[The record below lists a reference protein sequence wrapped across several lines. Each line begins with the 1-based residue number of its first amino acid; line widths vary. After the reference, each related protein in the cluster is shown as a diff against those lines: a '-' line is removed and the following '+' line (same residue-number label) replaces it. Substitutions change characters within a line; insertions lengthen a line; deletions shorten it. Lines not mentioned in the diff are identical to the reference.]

1 MSLKKD
7 KQTNPPKKSPTNSS
21 VSMTLREVSQEKS
34 RWLTWN
40 SAFLIL
46 ITFDGRSQRCWEN
59 NWQQWREKMWI
70 INTRPIKPRTEMN
83 DLNNFSSSWSSSPSL
98 PLRRPNLTSGR
109 APFSHPRHYRP
120 PQAPWPGR
128 EESCKTRR
136 GSAARCCVRYAR
148 RVEKMIRRF
157 SGWAAISP
165 SSATAGAITE
175 MDERRSGRHRGGWRF
190 RRRGCENAAFSTRNN
205 ESVEI
210 RKCCFALT
218 QCHERI
224 TLWKIQRKNEPLCPA
239 RRVILGLE
247 LCFEP

>member
-1 MSLKKD
+1 
-7 KQTNPPKKSPTNSS
+7 
-21 VSMTLREVSQEKS
+21 MT
-34 RWLTWN
+34 WTT
-40 SAFLIL
+40 SAAA
-46 ITFDGRSQRCWEN
+46 EAH
-59 NWQQWREKMWI
+59 
-70 INTRPIKPRTEMN
+70 
-83 DLNNFSSSWSSSPSL
+83 L

-148 RVEKMIRRF
+148 RVKKMIRHF
-157 SGWAAISP
+157 SGSAAISP

-175 MDERRSGRHRGGWRF
+175 MDERRSGRHRRGWRF
-190 RRRGCENAAFSTRNN
+190 RRWGAFWTRNN

-224 TLWKIQRKNEPLCPA
+224 TLWKIQREKMSRYALLGELYWDKNCALNHK
-239 RRVILGLE
+239 L
-247 LCFEP
+247 

>member
-7 KQTNPPKKSPTNSS
+7 KQTNPPAPPQKSPTNSS

-46 ITFDGRSQRCWEN
+46 ITFEMLRKQLTTMAEINVN
-59 NWQQWREKMWI
+59 NKYNHNQTDKATHWDQWLEQLQQQPKLISLCLCIAPIWRAGAHH
-70 INTRPIKPRTEMN
+70 
-83 DLNNFSSSWSSSPSL
+83 F
-98 PLRRPNLTSGR
+98 
-109 APFSHPRHYRP
+109 FHPRHYRP

-148 RVEKMIRRF
+148 RVKEMIRRF

-175 MDERRSGRHRGGWRF
+175 MDERRSGRHRRGWRF
-190 RRRGCENAAFSTRNN
+190 RGRGCENAAFSTRNN
-205 ESVEI
+205 ELWTFGNVVLHSLSVMRE
-210 RKCCFALT
+210 
-218 QCHERI
+218 
-224 TLWKIQRKNEPLCPA
+224 
-239 RRVILGLE
+239 
-247 LCFEP
+247 

>member
-1 MSLKKD
+1 MLRKQLTTTAEKIANNKYNHNQTDKATLWDQWLEQLQQQPKLISLSASA
-7 KQTNPPKKSPTNSS
+7 SPQSDERARAIFSPASLSTPAG
-21 VSMTLREVSQEKS
+21 TLAR
-34 RWLTWN
+34 
-40 SAFLIL
+40 
-46 ITFDGRSQRCWEN
+46 
-59 NWQQWREKMWI
+59 
-70 INTRPIKPRTEMN
+70 
-83 DLNNFSSSWSSSPSL
+83 
-98 PLRRPNLTSGR
+98 
-109 APFSHPRHYRP
+109 
-120 PQAPWPGR
+120 R

-148 RVEKMIRRF
+148 RVKKMIRRF

-175 MDERRSGRHRGGWRF
+175 MDERRSGRHRRGWRF
-190 RRRGCENAAFSTRNN
+190 RRRGCENAAFWTRNN

-239 RRVILGLE
+239 RRVIMGQE